1 MLVHQFVFFFPRKKF
16 DEYLIHKG
24 SFHILNSVY
33 LSVHLPTFALVEI
46 YGMESLKNILTGL
59 GNISYSNKMIC
70 EVLKKTMCII
80 ELKIYGN
87 CSCNGIYL
95 ERKLSL
101 LLLKKCLLANKPKIK
116 VQKWDFISGKC
127 DHSVT
132 ICNDAYL
139 WVFIQLNNLWSTV
152 LLSFLLHSVCR
163 LKA

>member
-1 MLVHQFVFFFPRKKF
+1 MLQIIIFFPLLNCTLKFIVLLVHQFVFFFPRKKF

-80 ELKIYGN
+80 TSSGN
-87 CSCNGIYL
+87 
-95 ERKLSL
+95 
-101 LLLKKCLLANKPKIK
+101 
-116 VQKWDFISGKC
+116 
-127 DHSVT
+127 
-132 ICNDAYL
+132 
-139 WVFIQLNNLWSTV
+139 
-152 LLSFLLHSVCR
+152 
-163 LKA
+163 